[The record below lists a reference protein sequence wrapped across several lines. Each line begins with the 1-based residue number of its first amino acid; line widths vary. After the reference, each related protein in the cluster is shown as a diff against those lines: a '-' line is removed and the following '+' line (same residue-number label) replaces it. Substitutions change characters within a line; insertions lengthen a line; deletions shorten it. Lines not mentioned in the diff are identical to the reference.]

1 MKKILFSL
9 LLTTVSLTGWSQPV
23 PFRNVVPVEVDKLD
37 YPNLTGNTTS
47 TQPFPGTVTLKNGKL
62 VKGKVTFFK
71 KKGEFERVKV
81 KTEEDKIEILAAE
94 IASIVLD
101 PRIYEGKYPNN
112 FKKPEKNLQTGY
124 IILPSGERVN
134 GKVAQLRDFS
144 DYDFFIYTILF
155 LPEGSEL
162 ASSIKGGKLI
172 EFGQVING
180 VLNVWDGYADGY
192 VLRLADGR
200 FRLSRNP
207 YSKTKNEFFTGLKN
221 QMSDSLAKEVAGNTL
236 AAGLKSGNDINE
248 SIENAANAGS
258 AVKEVLGAIEINRK
272 EYLIFDTTTKSV
284 TPVNSDTFKT
294 VAPTL
299 AASCGTTAEARWD
312 KIEEFVKAVNAACQ
326 K

>member
-1 MKKILFSL
+1 M
-9 LLTTVSLTGWSQPV
+9 
-23 PFRNVVPVEVDKLD
+23 
-37 YPNLTGNTTS
+37 
-47 TQPFPGTVTLKNGKL
+47 
-62 VKGKVTFFK
+62 
-71 KKGEFERVKV
+71 
-81 KTEEDKIEILAAE
+81 
-94 IASIVLD
+94 
-101 PRIYEGKYPNN
+101 
-112 FKKPEKNLQTGY
+112 
-124 IILPSGERVN
+124 
-134 GKVAQLRDFS
+134 
-144 DYDFFIYTILF
+144 
-155 LPEGSEL
+155 
-162 ASSIKGGKLI
+162 I